1 MQSNSLHSRL
11 YHVYVINYIIPSVTL
26 LQNYERWSHCD
37 PRLDFLAKKW
47 LFWREMILSCK
58 VIQLFISNRSFA
70 GSCYF
75 FLVIPKMISV
85 AHLQAVFQIR
95 DSSLIPLDSSIPF
108 CFPLKTLNRVKIPSK
123 RFYNNMLLQCIW
135 IVFLAW
141 YHSDTSRRVVWSF
154 FDVVLAVN
162 WPWWCRIIEFAKK
175 NRKESQMAK
184 ENQWRIDQNLLEI
197 AWKMNSF

>member
-1 MQSNSLHSRL
+1 MTAVVR
-11 YHVYVINYIIPSVTL
+11 
-26 LQNYERWSHCD
+26 
-37 PRLDFLAKKW
+37 
-47 LFWREMILSCK
+47 
-58 VIQLFISNRSFA
+58 
-70 GSCYF
+70 
-75 FLVIPKMISV
+75 
-85 AHLQAVFQIR
+85 LQAVLQIR
-95 DSSLIPLDSSIPF
+95 DSSLIHLDSSILF

-162 WPWWCRIIEFAKK
+162 WPWWCRINEFAKK

-184 ENQWRIDQNLLEI
+184 ENQWRIEEESIRIFLKLLEKWI
-197 AWKMNSF
+197 GFNCNKFFWLPM